1 MESQFHFPTSGT
13 RMDRI
18 ALQEECREEEES
30 IEEAGEAGEA
40 DGGQPVLVKDG

>member
-30 IEEAGEAGEA
+30 IEEAGEAY
-40 DGGQPVLVKDG
+40 GGQPVLVKDG